1 MVTCRPCSGILC
13 SLNAPTTYVDP
24 KTHWV
29 SDDLMSGLQESR
41 PARAVIEQYN
51 TLGLCISYAQKVHR
65 LPLKLNSPA
74 LKDVDA
80 QPHSEQQKAK
90 ISQARLKNSKC
101 LHMQ

>member
-1 MVTCRPCSGILC
+1 
-13 SLNAPTTYVDP
+13 
-24 KTHWV
+24 
-29 SDDLMSGLQESR
+29 MSGLQKSR

-80 QPHSEQQKAK
+80 QPHSEQQNAK
-90 ISQARLKNSKC
+90 ISQARPRKIFTYAIMKYFIKESITTYIKLDVFKGSF
-101 LHMQ
+101 